1 MLAVPVAAAAVLAV
15 VLTTSG
21 NHGPQDRKGPG
32 GSGTDGSRSARPSFS
47 LPTELPSRLPTR
59 LPSRLPSGLPSGFPS
74 ELPSGL
80 PSSLPSDLRSL
91 VPSLSGELP

>member
-1 MLAVPVAAAAVLAV
+1 MAAAAVLAV
-15 VLTTSG
+15 VLMTSG
-21 NHGPQDRKGPG
+21 SHGSQDRKGPG
-32 GSGTDGSRSARPSFS
+32 GSGTDGSSSARPSFS
-47 LPTELPSRLPTR
+47 LPTE

-74 ELPSGL
+74 ELPSDL